1 CDDLPHPLHLVS
13 SDKQQ
18 KDHKTDPCL
27 RAINPHHSSHLFIP
41 FVIEDSYQPVFSQ
54 VLFKYQTMVCDSV
67 IDLGLSL
74 RTIQHE
80 PYHTSGQSV
89 GEYREVT
96 DELKSNRGEFLQKK
110 HEARNGRCGKECWS
124 NEGGRKK
131 WGYVKVTMDGFVVGR
146 KVCVLD
152 HGGHS
157 TLAHQLEDMFGMQSV
172 TGLRLF
178 ERESE
183 FSLVYKDKEGT
194 WRNAEDVSWK
204 ELVENVERLRIT
216 RRNDFLLFF

>member
-1 CDDLPHPLHLVS
+1 
-13 SDKQQ
+13 
-18 KDHKTDPCL
+18 
-27 RAINPHHSSHLFIP
+27 
-41 FVIEDSYQPVFSQ
+41 
-54 VLFKYQTMVCDSV
+54 M
-67 IDLGLSL
+67 
-74 RTIQHE
+74 
-80 PYHTSGQSV
+80 

-157 TLAHQLEDMFGMQSV
+157 TLAHQLEDMFGKVLMS
-172 TGLRLF
+172 
-178 ERESE
+178 S
-183 FSLVYKDKEGT
+183 FSTSFFFKYFQ
-194 WRNAEDVSWK
+194 N
-204 ELVENVERLRIT
+204 
-216 RRNDFLLFF
+216 FLLLMGLKISCNVPNRLIWD

>member
-1 CDDLPHPLHLVS
+1 MECG
-13 SDKQQ
+13 
-18 KDHKTDPCL
+18 
-27 RAINPHHSSHLFIP
+27 
-41 FVIEDSYQPVFSQ
+41 
-54 VLFKYQTMVCDSV
+54 SV

-80 PYHTSGQSV
+80 PYHTSGQSEIFCYYFHYLSANIYSLHFDLIV
-89 GEYREVT
+89 VVDIT
-96 DELKSNRGEFLQKK
+96 IVL
-110 HEARNGRCGKECWS
+110 RNGW
-124 NEGGRKK
+124 
-131 WGYVKVTMDGFVVGR
+131 
-146 KVCVLD
+146 
-152 HGGHS
+152 
-157 TLAHQLEDMFGMQSV
+157 MQSV

>member
-1 CDDLPHPLHLVS
+1 MECG
-13 SDKQQ
+13 
-18 KDHKTDPCL
+18 
-27 RAINPHHSSHLFIP
+27 
-41 FVIEDSYQPVFSQ
+41 
-54 VLFKYQTMVCDSV
+54 SV

-80 PYHTSGQSV
+80 PYHTSGQ
-89 GEYREVT
+89 
-96 DELKSNRGEFLQKK
+96 K
-110 HEARNGRCGKECWS
+110 CWS

>member
-18 KDHKTDPCL
+18 KDHKTDPC
-27 RAINPHHSSHLFIP
+27 
-41 FVIEDSYQPVFSQ
+41 VIGNGF
-54 VLFKYQTMVCDSV
+54 FKYHPYNSQTMECGSV

-89 GEYREVT
+89 GGYREVT
-96 DELKSNRGEFLQKK
+96 DDLKSNRGEFLQKR
-110 HEARNGRCGKECWS
+110 HETRNGRCGKECGS

>member
-1 CDDLPHPLHLVS
+1 MECG
-13 SDKQQ
+13 
-18 KDHKTDPCL
+18 
-27 RAINPHHSSHLFIP
+27 
-41 FVIEDSYQPVFSQ
+41 
-54 VLFKYQTMVCDSV
+54 SV

-89 GEYREVT
+89 GGYREVT
-96 DELKSNRGEFLQKK
+96 DDLKSNRGEFLQKR
-110 HEARNGRCGKECWS
+110 HETRNGRCGKECGS